1 MSHYIKQQI
10 FNVYFHLRGLLK
22 IFFTKSYLL
31 GSWLDST
38 FYVKLTLFLMFCFI
52 MKMIVVYEVH
62 CNVTQIF
69 YNLIIFPHWKHLVIE
84 GIIFNGICVKLNHAV
99 VSKHDITEREE
110 ITRVLCCCGSGS
122 VSRAQVWSEATER
135 QRQLSRAVRPFIRQ
149 NCNLMSTEFTVQW
162 LHTPSPVSS

>member
-22 IFFTKSYLL
+22 IFFTKSYPL

-69 YNLIIFPHWKHLVIE
+69 YNYIL
-84 GIIFNGICVKLNHAV
+84 
-99 VSKHDITEREE
+99 
-110 ITRVLCCCGSGS
+110 
-122 VSRAQVWSEATER
+122 
-135 QRQLSRAVRPFIRQ
+135 
-149 NCNLMSTEFTVQW
+149 
-162 LHTPSPVSS
+162 